1 MHILFICTG
10 NVSRSPV
17 AECILRTMAERAGRN
32 DIIVD
37 SAGVHD
43 IYSQPYDKQMMA
55 VAARHGYRMNGYSR
69 HITAELL
76 LQADLIFVMERYH
89 LMQVQKD
96 LPYAQRYKLK
106 QLNEYCYGE
115 AMDIEDPLYSDEQYE
130 FIFNQI
136 ESCCRIIMT
145 RI

>member
-1 MHILFICTG
+1 MYILFICTG

-17 AECILRTMAERAGRN
+17 AACILRTMAEQAGRN

-43 IYSQPYDKQMMA
+43 LKNQPYDPQMIA
-55 VAARHGYRMNGYSR
+55 TAARHGYHLEGLSQHM
-69 HITAELL
+69 TDELL
-76 LQADLIFVMERYH
+76 IQADLIFVMEHYH
-89 LMQVQKD
+89 YVQVQKD
-96 LPYAQRYKLK
+96 IPYAQWDKLK
-106 QLNEYCYGE
+106 ILNEYCYGE
-115 AMDIEDPLYSDEQYE
+115 KMDIEDPLYSDNQYE

>member
-17 AECILRTMAERAGRN
+17 AECILRTMAQQAGRN
-32 DIIVD
+32 DIIVA

-43 IYSQPYDKQMMA
+43 LHNQLYDPQMIA
-55 VAARHGYRMNGYSR
+55 TAARHGYHMEGHSQ
-69 HITAELL
+69 HMTDELL
-76 LQADLIFVMERYH
+76 LQTDLIFVMEHYH
-89 LMQVQKD
+89 YVQVQKE
-96 LPYAQRYKLK
+96 LSYAQWYKLK
-106 QLNEYCYGE
+106 QLNQYCYGE
-115 AMDIEDPLYSDEQYE
+115 NMDIEDPLYSDDQYE

-136 ESCCRIIMT
+136 ESCCKIIMT